1 MESKTIK
8 IKKETYVWLLGLA
21 AEMQKKEG
29 RVISFDET
37 LTNLR
42 KNKMKKKKD
51 IRNFAGIWK
60 DMTDKEANKIKSSIK
75 ELRKKST
82 KDLIENDIY
91 RF

>member
-1 MESKTIK
+1 MDSKTIK
-8 IKKETYVWLLGLA
+8 ISKETYVWLLGLA

-29 RVISFDET
+29 KIISFDET

-42 KNKMKKKKD
+42 KEKIKKRKN
-51 IRNFAGIWK
+51 IRNFAGILK
-60 DMTDKEANKIKSSIK
+60 DMTDKEADEIKSSIK

-82 KDLIENDIY
+82 RDLIKNDIY